1 MIYTFYINI
10 DQNINQVVKQLND
23 INFLFIKVLSSKNRD
38 ILIFHWDIFRNE
50 PFKIFNSNM
59 KVKVLVLSR
68 VWLFVIPQTV
78 ARQAPLSI

>member
-38 ILIFHWDIFRNE
+38 ILIFH
-50 PFKIFNSNM
+50 
-59 KVKVLVLSR
+59 
-68 VWLFVIPQTV
+68 
-78 ARQAPLSI
+78 